1 MNYPLISEYVEAIK
15 AAEDNLASLTYL
27 RPVMGEDGN
36 PIFSSGNFAVVFKMQ
51 DIHNGDYKAL
61 KCFTREQEGRA
72 EAYKQITI
80 ALSRVESK
88 YLINIKYLEYEL
100 YVDSSSSNENE
111 FPVLLMDWVD
121 GITLDKYLQQYIGN
135 SFELHDIC
143 VEFAEMSK
151 WLVSQSFA
159 HGDLKP
165 DNIIVRPNGDIV
177 LIDYDGM
184 YTPSMHNQKAREIG
198 SNNYRHPQRKMEVFN
213 CHIDDFALAAISLSL
228 KAISISYGILDKVEG
243 CDSFI
248 FNEEDYY
255 DLRNSETFQLLVDLM
270 YEDPSISL
278 YISTFLLAHR
288 QIPLKAENFNFGDVR
303 VSNLLKNGGRDE
315 GIYGYI
321 NRNRG
326 NEASDDLGVIYSTD
340 GKLVL
345 DFDYTVSDD
354 TEINIKE
361 GVICI
366 CEGAF
371 DSYKK
376 NRKLN
381 IHLPK
386 TIRFFTKDSLH
397 HNYNRLSWDS
407 PWFVYKDGFIYT
419 KDYSGCILQ
428 HLTNAQID
436 SRVRI
441 IERNCFHYMDVSEIK
456 LPESIQK
463 IKEYAF
469 ANATLPEYLS
479 MPQSAIFIGKNA
491 FSNCNGFNTLIFN
504 DKINYMGE
512 WCFSFNKEL
521 EKVIFPDDCDIKEI
535 STMAFHYCS
544 NLKQITF
551 PKRLKKIGDEA
562 FQWCVSI
569 KEIEFPQSLV
579 SIGDKAFNMIGG
591 EFPNEDEKQNS
602 NLTKI
607 SFPPLI
613 NSIGES
619 AFSGCNSLKEVTI
632 LSEAI
637 NISNKSFFE
646 CDSLESFSAEY
657 LKEISENCFGGCINL
672 VNVNCPNIYQIKKFA
687 FKGCSSLKYIMPESV
702 RKIEIAAF
710 NAVKDVIPN
719 TLFKYEDGILYDKD
733 MTIVLSYN
741 NPSETFSVPD
751 GIMIISHEALEY
763 SPRYLSLPDSIS
775 DESIMDL
782 ITTLK
787 CKYVRLPKGRRIKQT
802 EQYKKAESY
811 GHITVNA
818 LGTDDVFFDQYD
830 VIYSADKKRLIK
842 YPMSLELLS
851 YSILPSCLTIEDYA
865 FEGDVDHDPEFGT
878 YYGGNKLTSLILPD
892 NLEEIGVG
900 ALEGCRDLPSITLP
914 NSLQRIDDNALRGC
928 HSIRSLKLPS
938 KLKFL
943 GKDALPRDLQKIDSM
958 SSSFKVYGEC
968 LLDEKKE
975 LLWLPPTLTKLS
987 LPSVIMYKGHECY
1000 TYDSCIISTDGILMW
1015 TIPNIQYFE
1024 MPPIIITIGNGAFTN
1039 NVKIESLYIP
1049 EGVSVI
1055 ENGAFWY
1062 NQALE
1067 SIWLPSTITYIGNLK
1082 THQGWG
1088 RKYIEF
1094 FYPQEI
1100 HIPKGMKRHFMDLL
1114 PGVNESTLID
1124 DYK

>member
-1 MNYPLISEYVEAIK
+1 MNYPLISEYIEAIR

-72 EAYKQITI
+72 EAYKKISI

-100 YVDSSSSNENE
+100 YVDSSSCNENE

-165 DNIIVRPNGDIV
+165 DNIIVRPNGEIV

-198 SNNYRHPQRKMEVFN
+198 SNNYRHPQRKLEVFN
-213 CHIDDFALAAISLSL
+213 SQIDDFALAAISLSL
-228 KAISISYGILDKVEG
+228 KAISISYGILEKVEG

-248 FNEEDYY
+248 FNEDDYY
-255 DLRNSETFQLLVDLM
+255 DLRNSETFQLLIDLM
-270 YEDPSISL
+270 YEDPSISP

-303 VSNLLKNGGRDE
+303 VSYLLTRGRGDNDSVVSFFSRNSEPIDE
-315 GIYGYI
+315 Y
-321 NRNRG
+321 
-326 NEASDDLGVIYSTD
+326 GVIYSHD
-340 GKLVL
+340 GRLVL
-345 DFDYTVSDD
+345 DFDYSVCEDSD
-354 TEINIKE
+354 IHIKD

-371 DSYKK
+371 NSYKK

-386 TIRFFTKDSLH
+386 SLRFFSKESLDY
-397 HNYNRLSWDS
+397 NYNRLSWDT
-407 PWFVYKDGFIYT
+407 PWFIYKNGFVYT
-419 KDYSGCILQ
+419 KDYSGCVMQ
-428 HLTNAQID
+428 HLTNAQLD
-436 SRVRI
+436 SSVKI
-441 IERNCFHYMDVSEIK
+441 IERKCFNYMDVFDIK
-456 LPESIQK
+456 LPDGIQK
-463 IKEYAF
+463 IKEYSF
-469 ANATLPEYLS
+469 ANATLPEFLTIPKCVTY
-479 MPQSAIFIGKNA
+479 IGKRA
-491 FSNCNGFNTLIFN
+491 FENCKKFSTLIFN
-504 DKINYMGE
+504 DNINYLGE

-521 EKVIFPDDCDIKEI
+521 ENVIFPDNCIIKEI
-535 STMAFHYCS
+535 SAKAFHYCS

-551 PKRLKKIGDEA
+551 PKRLKKIGEEA

-569 KEIEFPQSLV
+569 KKVEFPQSLV
-579 SIGDKAFNMIGG
+579 SIGDKAFNMIGHL
-591 EFPNEDEKQNS
+591 FPNEDEKQNS

-613 NSIGES
+613 DSIGES

-632 LSEAI
+632 LSEKI
-637 NISNKSFFE
+637 TISNAAFSE
-646 CDSLESFSAEY
+646 CDSLVSFSAE
-657 LKEISENCFGGCINL
+657 NL
-672 VNVNCPNIYQIKKFA
+672 VEIPESCFRGCLNLVFVNCPNIYHIKESA
-687 FKGCSSLKYIMPESV
+687 FKDCSSLEYRMPESV
-702 RKIEIAAF
+702 RKIEVAAF
-710 NAVKDVIPN
+710 NAVKDIFPN
-719 TLFKYEDGILYDKD
+719 TYYVYEDGVLYDKS
-733 MTIVLSYN
+733 MTVVLSYN
-741 NPSETFSVPD
+741 NPSEVFSVPD
-751 GIMIISHEALEY
+751 GIMRISHQAFSY
-763 SPRYLSLPDSIS
+763 CPRYISLPDSIS

-782 ITTLK
+782 ISSLE
-787 CKYVRLPKGRRIKQT
+787 CKYVKIPKRRRIKQT

-811 GHITVNA
+811 GHITVKA
-818 LGTDDVFFDQYD
+818 MGTDDVFFDQYD

-851 YSILPSCLTIEDYA
+851 YSILPSCLIIEDYA
-865 FEGDVDHDPEFGT
+865 FEGDVDPDPEFGL

-892 NLEEIGVG
+892 GLKEIGVG
-900 ALEGCRDLPSITLP
+900 ALEGCRALPSLRFP
-914 NSLQRIDDNALRGC
+914 NSLIKIDDNALYGC
-928 HSIRSLKLPS
+928 HSIRSLTLPS

-943 GKDALPRDLQKIDSM
+943 GKDALPRDLQKINSM
-958 SSSFKVYGEC
+958 SSSFNIYGEC
-968 LLDEKKE
+968 LLDENNE

-987 LPSVIMYKGHECY
+987 LPSVIMYKGHKCY
-1000 TYDSCIISTDGILMW
+1000 TYDSCIVSTDGILMW
-1015 TIPNIQYFE
+1015 TIPNIQHFE
-1024 MPPIIITIGNGAFTN
+1024 MPPNVITIGKGAFTN
-1039 NVKIESLYIP
+1039 NVTIESLYIP

-1055 ENGAFWY
+1055 EYGAFWY
-1062 NQALE
+1062 NQALK
-1067 SIWLPSTITYIGNLK
+1067 SIWLPSTITSIGNLK
-1082 THQGWG
+1082 TRQGWG
-1088 RKYIEF
+1088 RKYIDF

-1114 PGVNESTLID
+1114 PGAKLID

>member
-1 MNYPLISEYVEAIK
+1 MNYPTINEYKEAILF
-15 AAEDNLASLTYL
+15 AEDNFEQLKNL
-27 RPVMGEDGN
+27 RPVLDDEGSPVM
-36 PIFSSGNFAVVFKMQ
+36 SSGNFAVVFKMQ

-72 EAYKQITI
+72 EAYKKINI
-80 ALSRVESK
+80 ELSRVESK

-100 YVDSSSSNENE
+100 YVDSSSSNDNE

-165 DNIIVRPNGDIV
+165 DNIIVRPNGEIV

-198 SNNYRHPQRKMEVFN
+198 SNNYRHPLRKMEVFN

-270 YEDPSISL
+270 YEDPSISP

-303 VSNLLKNGGRDE
+303 VSNLLTRGRGDVVSFF
-315 GIYGYI
+315 
-321 NRNRG
+321 NRN
-326 NEASDDLGVIYSTD
+326 NEPIDEYGVIYSHD

-345 DFDYTVSDD
+345 EFDYTVSDD

-366 CEGAF
+366 CECAF
-371 DSYKK
+371 DSYNK

-386 TIRFFTKDSLH
+386 SIRFFTKDSLH

-428 HLTNAQID
+428 YLTNAQID
-436 SRVRI
+436 SRVRT

-469 ANATLPEYLS
+469 ADATLPEYLS
-479 MPQSAIFIGKNA
+479 IPQSAIFIGKNA
-491 FSNCNGFNTLIFN
+491 FSNCKGFKTLIFN

-535 STMAFHYCS
+535 STKAFHYCS
-544 NLKQITF
+544 NLKQISF
-551 PKRLKKIGDEA
+551 PTRLKKIGEEA

-569 KEIEFPQSLV
+569 KKIEFPQSLV
-579 SIGDKAFNMIGG
+579 SIGDKAFNMIGHL
-591 EFPNEDEKQNS
+591 FPNEDEKQNS

-613 NSIGES
+613 DSIGES

-632 LSEAI
+632 LSEKI
-637 NISNKSFFE
+637 TISNAAFSE
-646 CDSLESFSAEY
+646 CDSLVSFSAE
-657 LKEISENCFGGCINL
+657 NL
-672 VNVNCPNIYQIKKFA
+672 VEIPESCFRGCLNLVFVNCPNIYHIKESA
-687 FKGCSSLKYIMPESV
+687 FKDCSSLEYRMPESV
-702 RKIEIAAF
+702 RKIEVAAF
-710 NAVKDVIPN
+710 NAVKDIFPN
-719 TLFKYEDGILYDKD
+719 TYYVYEDGVLYDKS
-733 MTIVLSYN
+733 MTVVLSYN
-741 NPSETFSVPD
+741 NPSEVFSVPD
-751 GIMIISHEALEY
+751 GIMRISHQAFSY
-763 SPRYLSLPDSIS
+763 CPRYISLPESIL

-782 ITTLK
+782 ITSLK

-802 EQYKKAESY
+802 EQYKQAESY

-818 LGTDDVFFDQYD
+818 FGKDDVFFDKND

-914 NSLQRIDDNALRGC
+914 NSLQKIDDNALKGC

-1000 TYDSCIISTDGILMW
+1000 TYDSCIVSTDGILMW
-1015 TIPNIQYFE
+1015 TIPNLQYFE
-1024 MPPIIITIGNGAFTN
+1024 IPPNVTTIGNGAFTN
-1039 NVKIESLYIP
+1039 NVKIEGLYLP

-1062 NQALE
+1062 NQALK
-1067 SIWLPSTITYIGNLK
+1067 SIWLPSTITSIGNLK

-1088 RKYIEF
+1088 RKYIDF
-1094 FYPQEI
+1094 FYPKEI

-1114 PGVNESTLID
+1114 PDVNESTLID